1 MFGEKVKPV
10 LKYHGGGSARFDVF
24 AKSPIRQFGAQ
35 RRPPLGLRAYRKCRQ
50 RQFGFGLE
58 IADGKTGVAV
68 ALARKKARYV
78 AKIFALQRQRLVF
91 RVALEED
98 ELTAEILGEAVDA
111 APGRMRQ
118 QLVAV
123 CRQVG
128 GAQFV
133 ETRMRNLEGRGKALR
148 Q

>member
-1 MFGEKVKPV
+1 
-10 LKYHGGGSARFDVF
+10 
-24 AKSPIRQFGAQ
+24 
-35 RRPPLGLRAYRKCRQ
+35 

-148 Q
+148 QPVRISADAVIDAGALRFEPGALDTVQMQHRGMGGEARPDRRA